1 MGFYEGGC
9 KWSCPL
15 TWVSI
20 RRASTV
26 VIYNVNVI
34 SFFLISLQRLLPID
48 GGHEVFSLRAPE
60 VPTTCIS
67 TIRPY
72 QPNDEVQTIL
82 MHL

>member
-34 SFFLISLQRLLPID
+34 SFFKFLYSGFYP
-48 GGHEVFSLRAPE
+48 
-60 VPTTCIS
+60 
-67 TIRPY
+67 
-72 QPNDEVQTIL
+72 L
-82 MHL
+82 MGDMKYSA